1 MFKAR
6 TLEQAQQDYLLAI
19 SQAESPI
26 SLDLSQ
32 GSVVYTLSRGSAAL
46 ATAQDLRLESIE
58 KSYLTNATGQQL
70 DSIGLSFGLARLQP
84 SFSVGSVLAI
94 SLSETESLTQGFR
107 LLEPKTGLEFIG
119 TANSTVSVTGVTEVP
134 ITIRALSLG
143 SRSNL
148 VSGTEVF
155 STAFPDV
162 RFIVGSART
171 NVYIGDL
178 TGGSDSET
186 DEQYRSRIGIWLSSR
201 SSGSSSELVLKL
213 LELDTVD
220 RAFVKTT
227 VGGVAEIWID
237 SLQTLTNLEVE
248 ELKTYVLGFMPA
260 GIFPVVVQAKRV
272 PLNFELVVEPLSGS
286 RANLQTL
293 TSTLNSVVRS
303 FIDSLS
309 VGDLLLR
316 ESLLQ
321 SLRPF
326 VRSVSARNLAR
337 RTSPGTGNILVAGDI
352 KITYPI
358 NV

>member
-19 SQAESPI
+19 SQAESAV

-32 GSVVYTLSRGSAAL
+32 GSVVYTLSRGAAAL

-70 DSIGLSFGLARLQP
+70 DNIGLSFGLPRLQP

-94 SLSETESLTQGFR
+94 SLAETEALPPGFR

-119 TANSTVSVTGVTEVP
+119 TETSAVSVTGVTEVP
-134 ITIRALSLG
+134 IAIRSLSLG

-148 VSGTEVF
+148 VSGTELF
-155 STAFPDV
+155 STLFTNV

-186 DEQYRSRIGIWLSSR
+186 DEQYRTRIGIWLSSR

-213 LELDTVD
+213 LELDNVD
-220 RAFVKTT
+220 RAFVKTS
-227 VGGVAEIWID
+227 VGGIAEIWID
-237 SLQTLTNLEVE
+237 SVQTLVDLEIE

-272 PLNFELVVEPLSGS
+272 PLNFELVVEPLSGT

-293 TSTLNSVVRS
+293 TSTLNSVVRT

-309 VGDLLLR
+309 VGDILLR
-316 ESLLQ
+316 DSLLQ

-326 VRSVSARNLAR
+326 VRSVSVRNLPR
-337 RTSPGTGNILVAGDI
+337 RTNPGTGNILVAGDI
-352 KITYPI
+352 KVTYPI